1 MLWAGESAPSSL
13 CAASCEAC
21 GAESGGGGSALPC
34 CLLARYIPSLPR
46 MPDPHVDIMLTRGT
60 ACVLSQAAAQ
70 QQLET
75 ELHEVMKAISA
86 HQSSPGGPTQLHDN
100 GLIVS
105 MGVSE
110 TSIEVGQASRQN
122 EVSVE
127 VGSLSSR

>member
-1 MLWAGESAPSSL
+1 
-13 CAASCEAC
+13 
-21 GAESGGGGSALPC
+21 
-34 CLLARYIPSLPR
+34 
-46 MPDPHVDIMLTRGT
+46 MPDPHIDIMLTRGT
-60 ACVLSQAAAQ
+60 ACMLSQAAAQ

-86 HQSSPGGPTQLHDN
+86 HQSPGPTQLHDN

-127 VGSLSSR
+127 VTGSLSR